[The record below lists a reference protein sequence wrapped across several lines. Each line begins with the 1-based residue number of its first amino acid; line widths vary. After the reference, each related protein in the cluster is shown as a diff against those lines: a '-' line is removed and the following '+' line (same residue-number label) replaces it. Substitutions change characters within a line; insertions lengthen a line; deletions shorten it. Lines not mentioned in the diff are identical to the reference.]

1 MFTLDAERLQQLQ
14 REEIAIRQLLDCK
27 VSEYTRPHLEEL
39 LRLVREEIANERNRA
54 SATA

>member
-14 REEIAIRQLLDCK
+14 REEMAIRQLLDCK

-39 LRLVREEIANERNRA
+39 LRLIREEIANERNRA